1 MSVLILV
8 LVRNVSISTCS
19 CFSLMIVYLIGGL
32 LYNKFAKGASGVEM
46 VPNVD
51 FWKTLPGLAKVNLA
65 WGHYDLADILMLCQ

>member
-1 MSVLILV
+1 
-8 LVRNVSISTCS
+8 
-19 CFSLMIVYLIGGL
+19 MIVYLIGGL